1 MNRKVSRVLVLAGV
15 LALSASALA
24 DGKKLAEQQVPKP
37 VLNTVKAVYPKAADV
52 KYEEKVKHGQ
62 IVYEIEFKD
71 NGVEREIVYSA
82 DGKVLKAELED

>member
-1 MNRKVSRVLVLAGV
+1 MHRNISRVLALMGA
-15 LALSASALA
+15 LALSAGVMAE
-24 DGKKLAEQQVPKP
+24 GKRLAEPQVPKP
-37 VLNTVKAVYPKAADV
+37 VLNTFKAVYPKAADV

-62 IVYEIEFKD
+62 TVYEIEFKD